1 MNDVPTQ
8 EEVLTKKPDYD
19 KVSTP
24 TPQTSDKGC
33 QSHSLNDDKSPTED
47 LQQRKQI
54 ILEDTSNLESN
65 NNYNYQL
72 ELEQPVQEKKK
83 RLNKYEILALVLLI
97 LLILLVVGDIINI
110 VHFKIY
116 KYK

>member
-1 MNDVPTQ
+1 MNDDNRPT
-8 EEVLTKKPDYD
+8 D
-19 KVSTP
+19 
-24 TPQTSDKGC
+24 
-33 QSHSLNDDKSPTED
+33 D

-54 ILEDTSNLESN
+54 RLEDTSTLESN
-65 NNYNYQL
+65 YNYNYQL

-110 VHFKIY
+110 VHFKMYFNALLLGDNIGIVAMLILY
-116 KYK
+116 SIFFILKKKRNV